1 VKSSEWGNGGRVEE
15 GIVWRKYRLE
25 ETCKKNVLKGYT
37 NWKYGTDLTCA
48 GAIEKLEVASTGNT
62 DATLRDARSN
72 GSHARLSC
80 VVTAAAILKDR
91 GYLHMSR

>member
-1 VKSSEWGNGGRVEE
+1 MKSSEWGNGGRVEE

-48 GAIEKLEVASTGNT
+48 GAIEKLEVASAGNT
-62 DATLRDARSN
+62 DAPLGMPAPMKST
-72 GSHARLSC
+72 HA
-80 VVTAAAILKDR
+80 
-91 GYLHMSR
+91 